1 MNRILI
7 RFKNFGML
15 EFLLIASVAYIIFML
30 LWTLSSRSWLEEKIE
45 VVRKNHIQI
54 VELINSE
61 INKCDRADENS
72 NTAWG
77 DPCKSEWITDNI
89 IKYVLE
95 NLKLKNPYSTNS
107 LAIKSTVDPRLQ
119 AEGQAGQ
126 STEMGVIFVTSAN
139 FMSEPESE
147 WMVGTCFKSACVAA
161 GNNELTSIYR

>member
-45 VVRKNHIQI
+45 VVCKHHTQI

-61 INKCDRADENS
+61 INKCDRAD
-72 NTAWG
+72 
-77 DPCKSEWITDNI
+77 
-89 IKYVLE
+89 E

-139 FMSEPESE
+139 FMSEPGSE
-147 WMVGTCFKSACVAA
+147 WMVGTCFKSPCVAA

>member
-30 LWTLSSRSWLEEKIE
+30 LWILSSRSWLEEKIE
-45 VVRKNHIQI
+45 VVRKSHIQI
-54 VELINSE
+54 IELINSE
-61 INKCDRADENS
+61 INKCERADENS

-77 DPCKSEWITDNI
+77 DPCKSEWIADNI

-126 STEMGVIFVTSAN
+126 STEMDVTFVTSAN

>member
-15 EFLLIASVAYIIFML
+15 EFLLIASVADIIFML

-61 INKCDRADENS
+61 IKKCDRTDENS
-72 NTAWG
+72 NTAWS
-77 DPCKSEWITDNI
+77 DPCKSKWIADNI